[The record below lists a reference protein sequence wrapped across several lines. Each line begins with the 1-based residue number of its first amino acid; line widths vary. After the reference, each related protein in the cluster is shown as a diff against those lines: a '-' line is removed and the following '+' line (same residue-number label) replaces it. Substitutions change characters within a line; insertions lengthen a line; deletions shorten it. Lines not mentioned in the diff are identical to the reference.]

1 MSKPLILVDAASE
14 ELRRAIR
21 HYEDERPGLG
31 AELADLVE
39 KVFRGLASGILRPV
53 TVPGIPLELGVRRI
67 LLDRFPFAVVHADE
81 PDAIYVVAVA
91 HLRRRPGYW
100 LSRLPARKHP

>member
-1 MSKPLILVDAASE
+1 MSKRVVLVDAASE

-31 AELADLVE
+31 DELADLIE
-39 KVFRGLASGILRPV
+39 EVFRGLAAGVLRPV
-53 TVPGIPLELGVRRI
+53 PLPGIPLELGIRRI
-67 LLDRFPFAVVHADE
+67 LLDRFPFAVIHMDE
-81 PDAIYVVAVA
+81 PDAIYILAVA

-100 LSRLPARKHP
+100 LARLPARKHR